1 MGVVAK
7 MLEMAQG
14 AAEAQAVARELGTQR
29 QRRIT
34 LSKEVQ

>member
-1 MGVVAK
+1 MGVAAK
-7 MLEMAQG
+7 MLEMAER
-14 AAEAQAVARELGTQR
+14 AAEAQAKTRELGTLI